1 MKTNNGAMS
10 ERQERGLLLS
20 KDHRIK
26 RVAGVTWMVPSQ
38 TQPSGGYLVNTLTG
52 TCTCPDHE
60 TRRCKCK
67 HIWAVEAVELSKTI
81 ETAPD
86 GTQVVTESVTLT
98 RKTYTQDWV
107 NYNDAQCG
115 EKSTVQELLHGLCEG
130 IQNPDHSGRGPKPI
144 PLADAVYGMVMKV
157 YTTVSGRRASTDLK
171 ACAEAGHI
179 AKAPKFNTLYDYF
192 ERPEMAPLLVKLIE
206 ESAAPLA
213 AIESNFAVDST
224 GFGTSVYRRWYD
236 AKYGKEMCEHTWLK
250 AHAMVGVK
258 TGIVAAVKVT
268 GSNAND
274 CPELPALLAATSQ
287 RFDVAEVS
295 ADKAYLSRSNL
306 NAVEAAGA
314 VPYIP
319 FKSNSKGNGPASWR
333 KMWGC
338 FIYRQDEFQAH
349 YHLRSNVESVFSSV
363 KRKFGGAVRSKKFV
377 AQVNEI
383 LCKILCHNLAV
394 LAHAMREL
402 GIEPIFATKVAA

>member
-1 MKTNNGAMS
+1 
-10 ERQERGLLLS
+10 
-20 KDHRIK
+20 
-26 RVAGVTWMVPSQ
+26 
-38 TQPSGGYLVNTLTG
+38 
-52 TCTCPDHE
+52 
-60 TRRCKCK
+60 
-67 HIWAVEAVELSKTI
+67 
-81 ETAPD
+81 
-86 GTQVVTESVTLT
+86 
-98 RKTYTQDWV
+98 
-107 NYNDAQCG
+107 
-115 EKSTVQELLHGLCEG
+115 
-130 IQNPDHSGRGPKPI
+130 
-144 PLADAVYGMVMKV
+144 
-157 YTTVSGRRASTDLK
+157 
-171 ACAEAGHI
+171 
-179 AKAPKFNTLYDYF
+179 
-192 ERPEMAPLLVKLIE
+192 
-206 ESAAPLA
+206 
-213 AIESNFAVDST
+213 
-224 GFGTSVYRRWYD
+224 
-236 AKYGKEMCEHTWLK
+236 
-250 AHAMVGVK
+250 MVGVK